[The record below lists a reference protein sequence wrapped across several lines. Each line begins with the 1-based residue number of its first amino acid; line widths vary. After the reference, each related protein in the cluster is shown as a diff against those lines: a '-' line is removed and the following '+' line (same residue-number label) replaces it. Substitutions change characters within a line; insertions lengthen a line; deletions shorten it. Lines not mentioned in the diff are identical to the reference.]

1 MEMRT
6 NRDRIRTIGIAAL
19 LVGALVLAGCNAAKP
34 GQEQTTAAL
43 QPITRA
49 DDRVIAEGSLQPAR
63 SARLTFQIPGTV
75 DAVLVETGQ
84 QVTADALLIQLDRE
98 ELEIGLRSAE
108 QDVLAQEAALRR
120 LNKGA
125 TEAVIDRTDKANADQ
140 VAQAEVALQVRRLQ
154 LEQAEANDPEL
165 NVQAAQA
172 RIAQL
177 ERQLAQVRAQDPE
190 ATVTA
195 AQVEVERA
203 QIALDDVQDEYN
215 KALDRPWEDQEI
227 RDAWAKQL
235 EQAQLNARAAQANLE
250 SALDA
255 RRAHA
260 LSLNVLAAQIEE
272 AQIGLAQAEVA
283 RESNDQTL
291 AILAAEVAS
300 AEINLEALQANDNP
314 FRDPA
319 TEEELAQAEVL
330 LAKTELAVESLKL
343 QLEDTELRAPFAGTV
358 VDVLVD
364 PGDTVAPGQVVLVL
378 GTLDQL
384 EAHTIDLTEL
394 DVAALA
400 VGQPAE
406 VRVDALPGSQFAGE
420 VTEIALQGEDYR
432 GDVVYR
438 VIIALTE
445 VLDPALRWGMT
456 AEVRI
461 ETD

>member
-1 MEMRT
+1 MRT
-6 NRDRIRTIGIAAL
+6 KQDRIRTIGLAAL
-19 LVGALVLAGCNAAKP
+19 LLAALVLAGCGAAQP
-34 GQEQTTAAL
+34 GQEQATVAP
-43 QPITRA
+43 QPIIRA

-63 SARLTFQIPGTV
+63 SALLAFQIPGTV
-75 DAVLVETGQ
+75 DQVLVETGQ
-84 QVTADALLIQLDRE
+84 QVAADALLIQLDRE
-98 ELEIGLRSAE
+98 SLEISLRSAQ
-108 QDVLAQEAALRR
+108 QDVLSQEAALSR

-125 TEAVIDRTDKANADQ
+125 TEAVIDRADKANTDQ
-140 VAQAEVALQVRRLQ
+140 IAQAEVALQTRRLQ
-154 LEQAEANDPEL
+154 LEQAEENNPEL

-172 RIAQL
+172 RIDQL
-177 ERQLAQVRAQDPE
+177 ERQLVQTRAQDPS
-190 ATVTA
+190 AAVTA
-195 AQVEVERA
+195 AQVEVERT
-203 QIALDDVQDEYN
+203 QINLDDVQDEYN

-272 AQIGLAQAEVA
+272 AQVGLAQAEAA
-283 RESNDQTL
+283 RDSNDETL

-300 AEINLEALQANDNP
+300 AELNLAALKANDNP
-314 FRDPA
+314 YRDPA
-319 TEEELAQAEVL
+319 TAEEVAQAEAL
-330 LAKTELAVESLKL
+330 LAKTKLAVESLQL
-343 QLEDTELRAPFAGTV
+343 QLEDAELRAPFAGTV

-364 PGDTVAPGQVVLVL
+364 PGDTAALGQVVLVL
-378 GTLDQL
+378 ATLDQL
-384 EAHTIDLTEL
+384 EAHTTDLTEL
-394 DVAALA
+394 DVARVA

-406 VRVDALPGSQFAGE
+406 VRVDALPGDSFAGE
-420 VTEIALQGEDYR
+420 VAEIALQGQDYR

-445 VLDPALRWGMT
+445 ERDPALRWGMT